1 MSVDSPGIPSA
12 PVRRFFP
19 FSGERGAILLESQRP
34 DVRDRY
40 SYLLKNPVSL
50 LSTSSAG
57 EVPRIL
63 EEASCRQREGFAVAG
78 YVSYEAGFALD
89 AAFSPIDAIEG
100 DFPLVWFGIYPG
112 FLRFDHLLRRWESS
126 GSVDWPEEERGDPLP
141 TYGDPID
148 PRFSFTETEYGV
160 KVEEIR
166 RAIAAGCYY
175 QANLTGKFS
184 FHFPGDPFTLY
195 ARLQAIQPVRY
206 GAFLRTDAGCILS
219 QSPELF
225 FRVRGKNI
233 EVQPMKGTAAR
244 GRTEAEDRRA
254 AAALKADPKNR
265 AENVMIVDL
274 MRNDLGK
281 VCEIGSV
288 HVPRLFEV
296 HRLRTVL
303 QMVSTVS
310 GTLRPG
316 ATVSSLFRALFP
328 CGSVTGAPKISAMRA
343 LRRLETSPRGVYT
356 GAIGILLP
364 GGDMTFSVAIRTVT
378 LRNGRAKAGAG
389 GGIVWDSDPREEYR
403 EACLKGGY
411 LSEPSFSFQLI
422 ETFLWSPG
430 TGFRFLPEHLR
441 RLASSARYFGFRFRE
456 ENVRSALHSA
466 LRKEKAAGP
475 RRIRLLLEGSGEV
488 SVEVSPLS
496 PVRKGTGPARVTIST
511 VGVSSRDPFVRH
523 KTTHRG
529 WRDKELQKARA
540 DGFDEVIFL
549 NERGEVTEGAITNLF
564 VEAAGRL
571 LTSPAAC
578 GLLEGIRRR
587 RVLADRSLRA
597 SERVLYPEDLRT
609 CRRIL
614 LTNSVRGVMPAVLDA
629 DGIP

>member
-1 MSVDSPGIPSA
+1 
-12 PVRRFFP
+12 
-19 FSGERGAILLESQRP
+19 
-34 DVRDRY
+34 VRDRY
-40 SYLLKNPVSL
+40 SYLLRNPVSL
-50 LSTSSAG
+50 LSTSSAV

-63 EEASCRQREGFAVAG
+63 EEANFRQRKGFAVAG
-78 YVSYEAGFALD
+78 YVSYEAGFSLD
-89 AAFSPIDAIEG
+89 TAFSPIDAIEG
-100 DFPLVWFGIYPG
+100 DFPLVWFGIYSG
-112 FLRFDHLLRRWESS
+112 FLRFDHFLHRWESS
-126 GSVDWPEEERGDPLP
+126 GSVDWPEEERGDPP
-141 TYGDPID
+141 PPCGDSID

-184 FHFPGDPFTLY
+184 FPFPGDPFSLY
-195 ARLQAIQPVRY
+195 ARLQAIQPVSY

-254 AAALKADPKNR
+254 AAVLKVDPKNR

-288 HVPRLFEV
+288 HVSRLFEV
-296 HRLRTVL
+296 RRLRTVL

-310 GTLRPG
+310 GTLRSG
-316 ATVSSLFRALFP
+316 ATVGSLFHALFP
-328 CGSVTGAPKISAMRA
+328 CGSVTGAPKISAMQA
-343 LRRLETSPRGVYT
+343 LRGLEPSPRGVYT
-356 GAIGILLP
+356 GAIGILFP
-364 GGDMTFSVAIRTVT
+364 GGDMTFSVAIRTVA
-378 LRNGRAKAGAG
+378 LRDGLAEAGAG
-389 GGIVWDSDPREEYR
+389 GGIVWDSDPSEEYL
-403 EACLKGGY
+403 EARLKGRY
-411 LSEPSFSFQLI
+411 LSEPPVSFQLI

-430 TGFRFLPEHLR
+430 TGCRFFPEHLR

-456 ENVRSALHSA
+456 EAVRSALHSA
-466 LRKEKAAGP
+466 IRNDAATGP
-475 RRIRLLLEGSGEV
+475 RKVRLLLARNGEV
-488 SVEVSPLS
+488 NVEISPIV
-496 PVRKGTGPARVTIST
+496 PIPDEAGPASVMLSK
-511 VGVSSRDPFVRH
+511 VVVSSRDPFVRH

-529 WRDKELQKARA
+529 WRDEELRKART
-540 DGFDEVIFL
+540 DGFEEVIFL

-564 VEAAGRL
+564 IEAAGRL
-571 LTSPAAC
+571 LTPPAAC

-629 DGIP
+629 DGGP

>member
-1 MSVDSPGIPSA
+1 
-12 PVRRFFP
+12 VRRFFP

-40 SYLLKNPVSL
+40 SYLLRNPVSL

>member
-1 MSVDSPGIPSA
+1 
-12 PVRRFFP
+12 
-19 FSGERGAILLESQRP
+19 
-34 DVRDRY
+34 VRDRY
-40 SYLLKNPVSL
+40 SCLLKNPVSL

-57 EVPRIL
+57 EVPRLL
-63 EEASCRQREGFAVAG
+63 EEASSRQGEGFAVAG

-89 AAFSPIDAIEG
+89 AAFTPIDAIKG

-112 FLRFDHLLRRWESS
+112 FLRFDHLLRRWESY
-126 GSVDWPEEERGDPLP
+126 GAVDWPEEERVDPP
-141 TYGDPID
+141 PPYGDSID
-148 PRFSFTETEYGV
+148 PRYSFTETEYGL

-184 FHFPGDPFTLY
+184 FPFPGDPFSLY
-195 ARLQAIQPVRY
+195 ARLRAIQPVKY

-244 GRTEAEDRRA
+244 GRTEAEDNRA

-296 HRLRTVL
+296 RRLRTVL

-316 ATVSSLFRALFP
+316 ATVTSLFHALFP

-343 LRRLETSPRGVYT
+343 LRRLETSPRDVYT

-364 GGDMTFSVAIRTVT
+364 GGDMTFSVAIRTVA
-378 LRNGRAKAGAG
+378 LRDGLAEAGAG

-403 EACLKGGY
+403 EACLKGRY
-411 LSEPSFSFQLI
+411 LSEPPVSFQLI

-466 LRKEKAAGP
+466 IRKEKAAAP
-475 RRIRLLLEGSGEV
+475 RRIRLLLERSGEV

-496 PVRKGTGPARVTIST
+496 PVRKGTGPARVRLSA
-511 VGVSSRDPFVRH
+511 VVVSSRDPFVRH

-529 WRDKELQKARA
+529 WRDDALRKARA

-549 NERGEVTEGAITNLF
+549 NERGEVAEGAITNLF
-564 VEAAGRL
+564 VEVAGRL
-571 LTSPAAC
+571 LTPPAAC
-578 GLLEGIRRR
+578 GLLEGVWRR
-587 RVLADRSLRA
+587 RVLADRTMKA
-597 SERVLYPEDLRT
+597 SERVLFPKDLRK

-614 LTNSVRGVMPAVLDA
+614 LTNSVRGVMPALLDA